1 MIVKEL
7 IEKLQEMDQN
17 ATVYYADKEDS
28 GYVDFH
34 AMDFD
39 FVTEIKHS
47 YSEYDRED
55 DIFVLLGDK
64 PDPDNDGELVP
75 FSQINTFGM
84 LS

>member
-7 IEKLQEMDQN
+7 IEKLQELDQN
-17 ATVYYADKEDS
+17 TTVYYPED
-28 GYVDFH
+28 DFH

-39 FVTEIKHS
+39 FVTEVQYK
-47 YSEYDRED
+47 ED
-55 DIFVLLGDK
+55 IVVIIGDK

-75 FSQINTFGM
+75 FSHMNNWGV